1 MKNIEISNSSK
12 KQVQEWLLSILI
24 GIAVALIIFSMF
36 TSYLVKGTSMFPT
49 YKQGERVYVNKLAK
63 ITNSYKTKDII
74 VFHEDEKHD
83 YIKRVIGTPND
94 KVEYKQDT
102 LYVNGKQ
109 IDEPY
114 LSSNRENKFAE
125 YLTDDFSVKDIKG
138 SKGQSTIPKDK
149 YLVLGDN
156 RENSKDSR
164 SDEVGLIDKKQ
175 IVGKV
180 ITNR

>member
-1 MKNIEISNSSK
+1 MLDSDK
-12 KQVQEWLLSILI
+12 KKVQEWLLSILI
-24 GIAVALIIFSMF
+24 GIAIALIIFSMF

-49 YKQGERVYVNKLAK
+49 FKEDERVYVNKLSK
-63 ITNSYKTKDII
+63 LTNNYKTKDVI
-74 VFHEDEKHD
+74 VFHEDKNND

-94 KVEYKQDT
+94 KVVYKQDV

-138 SKGQSTIPKDK
+138 SKGQATIPKDK

-164 SDEVGLIDKKQ
+164 SEEVGLIDKKQ

-180 ITNR
+180 ITKR

>member
-1 MKNIEISNSSK
+1 MKKIEMLDNDK

-24 GIAVALIIFSMF
+24 GVAIALIIFSIF
-36 TSYLVKGTSMFPT
+36 TSYVVKGSSMFPT
-49 YKQGERVYVNKLAK
+49 FKEDERVYVNKLSK
-63 ITNSYKTKDII
+63 IMNNYKTKDII
-74 VFHEDEKHD
+74 VFHEDKNDD

-94 KVEYKQDT
+94 KVVYKQDT

-114 LSSNRENKFAE
+114 LSSNRENKLAE

-138 SKGQSTIPKDK
+138 SKGQATIPKDK

-164 SDEVGLIDKKQ
+164 SEEVGLIDKKQ

-180 ITNR
+180 ITKR

>member
-1 MKNIEISNSSK
+1 MLDSDK
-12 KQVQEWLLSILI
+12 KKVQEWLLSILI
-24 GIAVALIIFSMF
+24 GIAIALIIFSIF

-49 YKQGERVYVNKLAK
+49 FKQDERVYVNKLSK
-63 ITNSYKTKDII
+63 LTNNYKTKDII
-74 VFHEDEKHD
+74 VFHEDKNND

-94 KVEYKQDT
+94 KVVYKQDT

-109 IDEPY
+109 INEPY

-138 SKGQSTIPKDK
+138 SKGQATIPKDK

-164 SDEVGLIDKKQ
+164 SEEVGLIDKKQ

-180 ITNR
+180 ITKR

>member
-1 MKNIEISNSSK
+1 MKNIEMLDSDK
-12 KQVQEWLLSILI
+12 KKVQEWLLSILI
-24 GIAVALIIFSMF
+24 GIAIALIIFSMF

-49 YKQGERVYVNKLAK
+49 FKEDERVYVNKLSK
-63 ITNSYKTKDII
+63 LTNNYKTKDVI
-74 VFHEDEKHD
+74 VFHEDKNND

-94 KVEYKQDT
+94 KVVYKQDV

-138 SKGQSTIPKDK
+138 SKGQATIPKDK

-164 SDEVGLIDKKQ
+164 SEEVGLIDKKQ

-180 ITNR
+180 ITKR